1 MASFNESGQKFILT
15 VKSGEGEK
23 ECEATYITRISDGER
38 EFIYYFIQEDG
49 DNVGIYASRIDLID
63 GKKVM
68 RDITDDEE
76 RKYSTEL
83 FTKTYQ
89 GIIQD
94 DNLDKLYSDD
104 KYLKPYYGDEPYVF
118 ISYSHRY
125 TEFTFELIR
134 ELQSKGLRVCFDKAI
149 EVSKDWTTEIAKF
162 VGGCSYIVLLIS
174 EEYLQSE
181 NCMDELM
188 FAKKLNKKIVI
199 ICDRH
204 KNLPT
209 GLMMKTVGEIF
220 IYKNDIDNYKT
231 IAEKLLKAISIHN
244 RVNEINKTTAASKS
258 YIYLSYCLID
268 VKDGSEIKDDL
279 SENEVPV
286 FHEEY
291 LDDKD
296 LTDVRYNCDLFIAI
310 ISKAY
315 LLSPNYDELMYA
327 NSIGKRC
334 MLIYV
339 SEIHDSMNEILRLR
353 FNRTQSIFKYKY
365 KDNDQFAKELIA
377 CPEIVRCMTL
387 PFDPI
392 E

>member
-1 MASFNESGQKFILT
+1 
-15 VKSGEGEK
+15 
-23 ECEATYITRISDGER
+23 
-38 EFIYYFIQEDG
+38 
-49 DNVGIYASRIDLID
+49 
-63 GKKVM
+63 
-68 RDITDDEE
+68 
-76 RKYSTEL
+76 
-83 FTKTYQ
+83 
-89 GIIQD
+89 
-94 DNLDKLYSDD
+94 
-104 KYLKPYYGDEPYVF
+104 
-118 ISYSHRY
+118 
-125 TEFTFELIR
+125 
-134 ELQSKGLRVCFDKAI
+134 
-149 EVSKDWTTEIAKF
+149 
-162 VGGCSYIVLLIS
+162 
-174 EEYLQSE
+174 
-181 NCMDELM
+181 
-188 FAKKLNKKIVI
+188 
-199 ICDRH
+199 
-204 KNLPT
+204 
-209 GLMMKTVGEIF
+209 MMKTVGEIF

-244 RVNEINKTTAASKS
+244 RVNEINKTTTGSKS

-296 LTDVRYNCDLFIAI
+296 LTDVIYNCDLFIAI

-365 KDNDQFAKELIA
+365 KENDQFAKELIA